1 MAQKEATADHKIG
14 CGKDEL
20 LAGLVRARSTEE
32 IMNTMRKI
40 NVDAAVNANTDVKPY
55 RLVKNVGGYG
65 ALDTPIDW
73 VLETPSGFVDAD
85 LLHQAGEDDLIARVK
100 SLIAAPTTDWQYCT
114 KDDAMDV
121 QAVVLRWYGTC
132 HLCWCEYGLKHED
145 QEWESMDTIDWYSS
159 LTEALSAARE
169 AIEDGEAANEIEIM
183 GFTTDGDCRWDFP
196 ITFDADG
203 GAWSKDETAR
213 EEMGLVHW

>member
-1 MAQKEATADHKIG
+1 
-14 CGKDEL
+14 
-20 LAGLVRARSTEE
+20 
-32 IMNTMRKI
+32 MNTMRKI
-40 NVDAAVNANTDVKPY
+40 NVDADVNAKAAVKPY
-55 RLVKNVGGYG
+55 RLFKNVCADS
-65 ALDTPIDW
+65 ALDTAIDW
-73 VLETPSGFVDAD
+73 VLETPSGFADED
-85 LLHQAGEDDLIARVK
+85 LLRQAGKDDLIARVK
-100 SLIAAPTTDWQYCT
+100 ALIADPATYWQYCT

-159 LTEALSAARE
+159 LTEAMATARE

-196 ITFDADG
+196 ITFDEDG
-203 GAWSKDETAR
+203 GAWSEDETAR
-213 EEMGLVHW
+213 EEMDFALEQH